1 MAHVRRSIYSSPA
14 LIRAERAPS
23 GGPISCDLWTGS
35 HDSEDKTAHGP
46 LETALGGIQTTK
58 LRGDKAYSAR
68 SGMTP
73 MVPTP
78 AFPEVTFVGPQS
90 A

>member
-1 MAHVRRSIYSSPA
+1 
-14 LIRAERAPS
+14 
-23 GGPISCDLWTGS
+23 
-35 HDSEDKTAHGP
+35 
-46 LETALGGIQTTK
+46 LGGIQTTK